1 MIAPQRTGAGPG
13 GSTRKEH
20 DACTRIGAF
29 AFNRER
35 GDTTTQADAALAFV
49 GSVLAVGFA
58 SVAGAAP
65 AGGAVKVF
73 GVPGMGNGSS
83 PILFTGAIGDYG
95 KAIRQNANGV
105 TNKKGDYIKFNLKQ
119 GTFIGNG
126 TALFKKPNNATP
138 AFNNTTCSG
147 AFTASASM
155 PLGSGTGAYAGIGG
169 SLNVHVTFAFVGPRF
184 KSGTHKGQCNGNAN
198 PLAQIG
204 TISGGGTVSVG

>member
-1 MIAPQRTGAGPG
+1 MRAHGSARSPSIGRGA
-13 GSTRKEH
+13 TRLLKPT
-20 DACTRIGAF
+20 AVL
-29 AFNRER
+29 
-35 GDTTTQADAALAFV
+35 ALV

-95 KAIRQNANGV
+95 KAVRQTANGAPSKNG
-105 TNKKGDYIKFNLKQ
+105 TYIKFNLKQ

-126 TALFKKPNNATP
+126 TTLFKKLNTAAGFNNA
-138 AFNNTTCSG
+138 TCSG
-147 AFTASASM
+147 AFTASAPV
-155 PLGSGTGAYAGIGG
+155 PLGSGTGAYARIGG

-184 KSGTHKGQCNGNAN
+184 KTGPHKGKCNGNAN

-204 TISGGGTVSVG
+204 TISGGGTISVG